1 MKTQLS
7 VSIDN
12 DHAEY
17 IRQLAREEYI
27 SVSESL
33 RQMIEL
39 GIKSH
44 RGNELPTTE
53 KIKLIEKQI
62 NLLKQQQKQ
71 LAYQRDYLKD
81 RIEEQ

>member
-44 RGNELPTTE
+44 QGSTCSKSSKSN
-53 KIKLIEKQI
+53 
-62 NLLKQQQKQ
+62 
-71 LAYQRDYLKD
+71 
-81 RIEEQ
+81 

>member
-7 VSIDN
+7 ISIDN

-17 IRQLAREEYI
+17 IRQLARDEYI
-27 SVSESL
+27 SVSESA
-33 RQMIEL
+33 RQIIEL

-44 RGNELPTTE
+44 QGNEIPINQ
-53 KIKLIEKQI
+53 KIKLIENRI
-62 NLLKQQQKQ
+62 YLLQEQQKE